1 MAKQL
6 MADNDLV
13 DSNVHGTS
21 PLWPTASRFE
31 YGTINSITS
40 NMFCELPAAVQCR
53 NGSGLH
59 IRSVPPCGSKME
71 SSTLTREES
80 IAKELLQAKRSAMT
94 AMGHGKDTLEM
105 LDEQEETLREIE
117 DTLEANAHTVDK
129 SMVTLRG
136 MTWSGYLYNQCV
148 NTKEAILGV
157 NAAVSTPPPTK
168 PVIQSLPPVSVETMA
183 SNAGLGSLA
192 SARDKDDLA
201 EISSAVATLHKM
213 GLEIGQQ
220 LDSHTSTMD
229 TIAEK
234 TDLLTEKTLA
244 VTIKA
249 SQLRDRTRSAKAQFG
264 GVYQF
269 VDTITGKFL
278 AVSEG
283 RLTLSDKHNRS
294 TYFNCYVKES
304 NLFAMQSE
312 KSLKYV
318 GCAMLGHITAEST
331 YFGTQEECYIDFKA
345 KSTGILFIARHW
357 GAGAWLKRPAPA
369 ATTSGNAGETPAVQY
384 LTETTTGI
392 EDKVDFIEFRAVK
405 LTAKDKVV
413 D

>member
-1 MAKQL
+1 M
-6 MADNDLV
+6 D
-13 DSNVHGTS
+13 T
-21 PLWPTASRFE
+21 
-31 YGTINSITS
+31 
-40 NMFCELPAAVQCR
+40 
-53 NGSGLH
+53 
-59 IRSVPPCGSKME
+59 
-71 SSTLTREES
+71 STLTREES

-117 DTLEANAHTVDK
+117 DTLEANANIVDK
-129 SMVTLRG
+129 SMITLRG

-148 NTKEAILGV
+148 NTKEAILGIPAV
-157 NAAVSTPPPTK
+157 VSTPQPANPATR
-168 PVIQSLPPVSVETMA
+168 SLPSGSADTCVIDP
-183 SNAGLGSLA
+183 GLGSLVGG
-192 SARDKDDLA
+192 RDKDDLA

-213 GLEIGQQ
+213 GLEIGHQ
-220 LDSHTSTMD
+220 LDNHTTTMD

-234 TDLLTEKTLA
+234 TDILTEKTLA

-249 SQLRDRTRSAKAQFG
+249 SQLRDRTRSSKAQFG
-264 GVYQF
+264 GIYQF
-269 VDTITGKFL
+269 VDTMTGKFL
-278 AVSEG
+278 AVSDG
-283 RLTLSDKHNRS
+283 RLVLIDAINRS

-312 KSLKYV
+312 KTLKYV

-345 KSTGILFIARHW
+345 KTTGILFIARHW
-357 GAGAWLKRPAPA
+357 GAGAWLKRPQAP
-369 ATTSGNAGETPAVQY
+369 TVGTVGSGSAGETPPPPPQY

-405 LTAKDKVV
+405 LTAKDKIV